1 MKLFNLKSLVLPLS
15 LLLAVVILFPA
26 CVPDDTDPGP
36 TVATNLSETLKS
48 YPDFSTLVEA
58 LEATNLTSQ
67 LDDTPVTI
75 FAPTNAAFDNFLAN
89 QGASSVTELDV
100 VELKNILLNHVLEG
114 YTFFDD
120 LSTGYIETLATT
132 EINGFTYP
140 MNMGINIDELK
151 LNGYAG
157 IKTVDIDGIN
167 GNIHSVDQVVT
178 LADVVDLASNGNN
191 LNSLVESLNTVDL
204 ANSLQTEGPFT
215 VFAPTD
221 DAIQWSTSMGLE
233 LELLESILALHVVD
247 GNIRSEDLF
256 DDQLIENFSFI
267 VDGTD
272 SYTIRFGADYTTQ
285 IVETGSN
292 PERIIA
298 RITLADVQAS
308 NGVIHLID
316 NVIIL

>member
-1 MKLFNLKSLVLPLS
+1 MKLFNLKSLVLPFS

-36 TVATNLSETLKS
+36 TVPTNLSETLKS

-67 LDDTPVTI
+67 LDDVPVTI

-89 QGASSVTELDV
+89 QGVSSVTELDV

-178 LADVVDLASNGNN
+178 LADVVDLASNDNN

-272 SYTIRFGADYTTQ
+272 NYTIRFGADYTTQ

-298 RITLADVQAS
+298 RITVADVQAS